1 VYWLCVVVVIEPA
14 LVTISPAI
22 FSVSNAAFF
31 IVLSQYSAG
40 SVLHSLRFICLRE

>member
-1 VYWLCVVVVIEPA
+1 MVVIERA

-40 SVLHSLRFICLRE
+40 SVLHSDLVLFVYVNSGLHF